1 MTKIYRVFGLMAAAL
16 LMACSDDLYDVVGS
30 SSAPAGQL
38 AFTVST
44 TEMDD
49 LLVAVGQ
56 TTRAAA
62 DTAATA
68 DTRRSDIFREHK
80 LTGDNPY
87 DLRVHS
93 LPMPAVGIHRGAVRA
108 SSPSTATDG
117 ATRTLGQVIT
127 GDANFHDSITI
138 WGYTDNPYT
147 NENKATEKEV
157 LFRQIL
163 LKKIRNWRSDVHWP
177 YDLKGTQMTFYAVAP
192 SMEGLDLTV
201 SDNNADFTTPPVFSY
216 TLPDNIYEMVDL
228 LYGISSPQRIDIQAG
243 PSGSVTTNP
252 REENI
257 GKDNKMIDLTF
268 NHILT
273 AVRFSKGVIP
283 AGITVKAIQLVNV
296 PTSGTFDPSLQDAYT
311 GTAGAWSA
319 QSSSR
324 TFTLSTSFTGGTTG
338 DYIDGGRILFM
349 IPQRLTAAS
358 SLNIRIAEE
367 GGKEHIL
374 SCSLDRDEW
383 KKGYTVNYQITVG
396 RVSDQYVL
404 TVDAPAA
411 HEHSTSRTYGSFTL
425 HSYHNYKDY
434 SAGSTPT
441 DYHHPVEW
449 KVVGY
454 SADGTNFY
462 EDKNSSSHA
471 KSLDWL
477 ERIDGTTST
486 AGGNAV
492 TVNYTLL
499 GQTPASTINHENILS
514 SNSTDTQHQAS
525 NWDLST
531 QTPNGADKTTAETAN
546 CYIVNRR
553 GSYEF
558 PLIYGNKT
566 AYGDEDACFKD
577 HKGAVISNMIIKDQI
592 KAKNPGDDVY
602 VDDDK
607 THRHRTSYT
616 WEAASNSKEYSL
628 MAEVVWQDVDGLI
641 GSVSTTSD
649 YISFT
654 VSKDEPGNAVIAL
667 KGRQVTTYKVKN
679 GSDEWVLDTSKGD
692 RKDGYVYGP
701 WETFW
706 TWHIW
711 MTDEVYENVNLAT
724 TDEDPL
730 FLNWDSTNKNHLVS
744 ITNFSS
750 ATNTILPVN
759 LGWVPDN
766 PEYSLYKPREVWVK
780 LQQTKPEVGTPN
792 TVTVKIRQEARQPL
806 YTGTGTVYQWGRPT
820 AFPSVR
826 HIDATTRTIYDGKGN
841 IITDNF
847 VLAQHT
853 DKGDPIAEPYKI
865 LRLETEQ
872 NSWFPVNTYTN
883 GLWRT
888 DKKTVYD
895 PCPPGFQMPSY
906 DIFSGFSRTGT
917 EAKDGTGLNIL
928 PDAEGQKS
936 AEQRKGGY
944 FFTSKYVDEASVKR
958 DNPVVYMP
966 ATGEYHGNKISPPDL
981 KMSDP
986 TSYFDYQF
994 GIYWAADY
1002 EKADNSKAPALWLVP
1017 DWEYV
1022 GTLDSSVS
1030 EGKPAYK
1037 AKRIDCYSSL
1047 RQVRPVEA
1055 K

>member
-68 DTRRSDIFREHK
+68 DTRRTDIFREHK

-108 SSPSTATDG
+108 ASPATAADA

-138 WGYTDNPYT
+138 WGYTDYT
-147 NENKATEKEV
+147 SENKATEKEV

-177 YDLKGTQMTFYAVAP
+177 YTLKGTQMTFYAVAP
-192 SMEGLDLTV
+192 SMEGIDMSV

-216 TLPDNIYEMVDL
+216 TVPDNIYEMVDL
-228 LYGISSPQRIDIQAG
+228 LYGTSSPQRIDIQAG
-243 PSGSVTTNP
+243 PTGSVTTNP

-257 GKDNKMIDLTF
+257 GKDNKWINLTF

-296 PTSGTFDPSLQDAYT
+296 PTSGTFTPNLQDAYT

-324 TFTLSTSFTGGTTG
+324 TFTLSTSFTTG

-396 RVSDQYVL
+396 RVSDEYVL
-404 TVDAPAA
+404 TVDAPEA
-411 HEHSTSRTYGSFTL
+411 HEHSTSRTNGSFTL

-441 DYHHPVEW
+441 DYHHPVSW
-449 KVVGY
+449 QVVGY
-454 SADGTNFY
+454 SSDGTNFY
-462 EDKNSSSHA
+462 EDKGSSSHS
-471 KSLDWL
+471 KPLDWL
-477 ERIDGTTST
+477 ERIDGAVS
-486 AGGNAV
+486 ADGGSAV

-499 GQTPASTINHENILS
+499 GQTPASTINHENILLTNALAPAS
-514 SNSTDTQHQAS
+514 SMSLGD
-525 NWDLST
+525 
-531 QTPNGADKTTAETAN
+531 GGTAN

-558 PLIYGNKT
+558 PLYYGNKT
-566 AYGDEDACFKD
+566 ADGEEYPCFKD
-577 HKGAVISNMIIKDQI
+577 HKGAVISKKKIEDQI
-592 KAKNPGDDVY
+592 KAKNPTPDAGKSHHYVK
-602 VDDDK
+602 VDDDN
-607 THRHRTSYT
+607 HRSYT
-616 WEAASNSKEYSL
+616 EYTWNAVSGAGQSL
-628 MAEVVWQDVDGLI
+628 KAEVVWQDVDGLI
-641 GSVSTTSD
+641 ESVTTTSD
-649 YISFT
+649 NISFS
-654 VSKDEPGNAVIAL
+654 VSKDVPGNAVIAL
-667 KGRQVTTYKVKN
+667 KGRQVTTY
-679 GSDEWVLDTSKGD
+679 EVLESSNWKLDSSKKDTDG
-692 RKDGYVYGP
+692 GYVYGP

-711 MTDEVYENVNLAT
+711 LTDEVYDNDGNVDEN
-724 TDEDPL
+724 
-730 FLNWDSTNKNHLVS
+730 FLNWDSTDKNHLVS
-744 ITNFSS
+744 ITNFSD
-750 ATNTILPVN
+750 ATNKILPVN

-766 PEYSLYKPREVWVK
+766 TEYSLYKPREVWVELK
-780 LQQTKPEVGTPN
+780 QTKPEVGTPK
-792 TVTVKIRQEARQPL
+792 TVIVKIRQEARQPL

-826 HIDATTRTIYDGKGN
+826 YINGTARTIYDGEGN

-847 VLAQHT
+847 VLAQLA
-853 DKGDPIAEPYKI
+853 DNGDPIAEPYKI

-1002 EKADNSKAPALWLVP
+1002 VKADNSKAPALWLVP

-1047 RQVRPVEA
+1047 RQVRPAAVTP
-1055 K
+1055 